1 MLNDPKT
8 DHFEI
13 NEASGLFYLI
23 FVFIIFKMLEIKTK
37 YAMVTGASKG
47 IGRSMAIALAKRKM
61 NLLLIARSSNELI
74 ALQQDIKSQYGVEV
88 NVLPIDL
95 SLPGSPKQVLGWIQ
109 QNNYPIQVLINNA
122 GYGLW
127 GKFAELDLAEQLAM
141 CQLNMTSIVSLC
153 HLLLPVLSNEKQ
165 AYILNVSSTAAY
177 QAVPTLAIYSAT
189 KAFVLSFTR
198 AFRFELKDGP
208 VSVSC
213 LSPGPVDTGFAHR
226 AGLDAFN
233 KMAEKFNMR
242 PDEVAEIAIKGM
254 LAKKS
259 EIIPGFTNIISVYA
273 NRILPKGFIEKTA
286 AGIYKT

>member
-1 MLNDPKT
+1 MSETK
-8 DHFEI
+8 I
-13 NEASGLFYLI
+13 
-23 FVFIIFKMLEIKTK
+23 K

-47 IGRSMAIALAKRKM
+47 IGKSMAIALAKRKI
-61 NLLLIARSSNELI
+61 NLLLIARSVDELS
-74 ALQQDIKSQYGVEV
+74 ALQSDIKNQYSVEV
-88 NVLPIDL
+88 EVLSIDL
-95 SLPGSPKQVLGWIQ
+95 SQPQAPKDVLNWVLTNDYEIS
-109 QNNYPIQVLINNA
+109 ILINNA

-127 GKFAELDLAEQLAM
+127 GKFGELDLTAQLEM
-141 CQLNMTSIVSLC
+141 CQLNMVTVTSLC
-153 HLLLPVLSNEKQ
+153 HLLLPILSKEKQ
-165 AYILNVSSTAAY
+165 AYILNVCSTAAY

-198 AFRFELKDGP
+198 ALRFELKDGP

-233 KMAEKFNMR
+233 KIAEKFNMR
-242 PDEVAEIAIKGM
+242 PDEVAETALKGM
-254 LAKKS
+254 FAKKS

-273 NRILPKGFIEKTA
+273 NRILPKGFIEKMA

>member
-1 MLNDPKT
+1 
-8 DHFEI
+8 
-13 NEASGLFYLI
+13 
-23 FVFIIFKMLEIKTK
+23 MLETKMK
-37 YAMVTGASKG
+37 YALITGASKG
-47 IGRSMAIALAKRKM
+47 IGRSMAIALARRKI
-61 NLLLIARSSNELI
+61 NLLLIARSANELI
-74 ALQQDIKSQYGVEV
+74 SLQTEIKNQYNVEV
-88 NVLPIDL
+88 DILSIDL
-95 SLPGSPKQVLGWIQ
+95 SQVQAPKAVYNWITEK
-109 QNNYPIQVLINNA
+109 NYAINILINNA

-127 GKFAELDLAEQLAM
+127 GKFEELDLSAQVEM
-141 CQLNMTSIVSLC
+141 CQLNMITVTSLC
-153 HLLLPVLSNEKQ
+153 HLLLPILSTEKK
-165 AYILNVSSTAAY
+165 AYILNVCSTAAY

-198 AFRFELKDGP
+198 ALRFELKDGP

-242 PDEVAEIAIKGM
+242 PDEVAEIALKGM
-254 LAKKS
+254 FAEKS

-273 NRILPKGFIEKTA
+273 NRILPKGFIEKMA

>member
-1 MLNDPKT
+1 M
-8 DHFEI
+8 
-13 NEASGLFYLI
+13 
-23 FVFIIFKMLEIKTK
+23 K
-37 YAMVTGASKG
+37 YALITGASKG
-47 IGRSMAIALAKRKM
+47 IGKSMAIALAKRKI
-61 NLLLIARSSNELI
+61 NLLLIARSANELI
-74 ALQQDIKSQYGVEV
+74 ALQTEIKNQYSVEV
-88 NVLPIDL
+88 DILSIDL
-95 SLPGSPKQVLGWIQ
+95 SHAQAPKTVHNWITER
-109 QNNYPIQVLINNA
+109 NYTINILINNA

-127 GKFAELDLAEQLAM
+127 GKFEELDLSAQLEM
-141 CQLNMTSIVSLC
+141 CQLNMIMVASLC
-153 HLLLPVLSNEKQ
+153 HLLLPILSTEKK
-165 AYILNVSSTAAY
+165 AYILNVCSTAAY

-198 AFRFELKDGP
+198 ALRFELKDGP

-242 PDEVAEIAIKGM
+242 PDEVAEIGLKGM
-254 LAKKS
+254 FAKKS

-273 NRILPKGFIEKTA
+273 NRILPKGFIEKMA